1 MKKILVFTATYNE
14 KNNIQKV
21 IKKIKKYAIRANILI
36 IDDNSPDGT
45 ATVIKKIIKKEE
57 KKKIKLIVRSKKDGL
72 DTAHKLAYKYA
83 VKNKYDYLITM
94 DADLSHDPAEIPN
107 FLKYLTNYDFVL
119 GSRYMKGGRN
129 ELTFFRFLLSYFGNK
144 FIKYILNL
152 NFTEFT
158 SAFRGFNLKRMNKF
172 NLKMINSKGYSF
184 FMETIYQINKFQ
196 YKTYEIPIIFATRKQ
211 GKSKIP
217 KIEIIRTL
225 KNVLYL
231 YFKDKF
237 EK

>member
-1 MKKILVFTATYNE
+1 MKKILIFTATYNE
-14 KNNIQKV
+14 KNNIQKLIKE
-21 IKKIKKYAIRANILI
+21 IKKNAPKSDLLI

-45 ATVIKKIIKKEE
+45 ADIIKKIIKIKRNNN
-57 KKKIKLIVRSKKDGL
+57 IKLILRKKKDGL

-83 VKNKYDYLITM
+83 LINGYDYLITM
-94 DADLSHDPAEIPN
+94 DADLSHDPSEIPN
-107 FLKYLTNYDFVL
+107 FIKHLLNNDFVL

-129 ELTFFRFLLSYFGNK
+129 ELKLFRFLLSYLGNK
-144 FIKYILNL
+144 FIKYTLNL

-158 SAFRGFNLKRMNKF
+158 SSYRAFNLKKLEKF

-184 FMETIYQINKFQ
+184 FMETIFQLNKMNF
-196 YKTYEIPIIFATRKQ
+196 KACEIPIIFATRKQ

-225 KNVLYL
+225 FNVIRL
-231 YFKDKF
+231 YFAERK
-237 EK
+237 

>member
-1 MKKILVFTATYNE
+1 MKKVLIFTATYNE
-14 KNNIQKV
+14 KNNIVKLIKQ
-21 IKKIKKYAIRANILI
+21 IKKNTKVGDLLI

-45 ATVIKKIIKKEE
+45 AGIIKTIL
-57 KKKIKLIVRSKKDGL
+57 KKNKNNKIKLILRNKKDGL

-83 VKNKYDYLITM
+83 LINKYDYLITM

-107 FLKYLTNYDFVL
+107 FLKHLVNNDFVL

-129 ELTFFRFLLSYFGNK
+129 ELTLFRFLLSYFGNK

-158 SAFRGFNLKRMNKF
+158 SAYRAFNLKKMKKF
-172 NLKMINSKGYSF
+172 NLKMINSQGYSF
-184 FMETIYQINKFQ
+184 FMETIYKINKIN
-196 YKTYEIPIIFATRKQ
+196 YKTHEIPIIFATRKQ

-225 KNVLYL
+225 FNVLRL
-231 YFKDKF
+231 YFK

>member
-1 MKKILVFTATYNE
+1 MKKILIFTATYNE
-14 KNNIQKV
+14 KNNIQKLING
-21 IKKIKKYAIRANILI
+21 IKKNSTKSDLLI
-36 IDDNSPDGT
+36 VDDNSPDGT
-45 ATVIKKIIKKEE
+45 ADIVKKIVKKN
-57 KKKIKLIVRSKKDGL
+57 KNKKIKLILRKKKDGL

-83 VKNKYDYLITM
+83 LINKYDYLITM

-107 FLKYLTNYDFVL
+107 FVKHLLNNDFVL

-129 ELTFFRFLLSYFGNK
+129 ELTLFRFLLSYFGNK

-158 SAFRGFNLKRMNKF
+158 SAYRAFNLKKMKKF

-184 FMETIYQINKFQ
+184 FMETIYQLNKMN
-196 YKTYEIPIIFATRKQ
+196 YKACEIPIIFATRKQ

-225 KNVLYL
+225 FNVLRLYL
-231 YFKDKF
+231 R
-237 EK
+237 EKK

>member
-21 IKKIKKYAIRANILI
+21 IKRIKRKCKNGHILI
-36 IDDNSPDGT
+36 VDDSSPDGT
-45 ATVIKKIIKKEE
+45 ADEIKKIIKGNKE
-57 KKKIKLIVRSKKDGL
+57 KIKLIVRNKKSGL
-72 DTAHKLAYKYA
+72 DTAHKLAYRYA
-83 VKNKYDYLITM
+83 IKNRYDYLITM

-107 FLKYLTNYDFVL
+107 FLRHLKNFDFVL

-129 ELTFFRFLLSYFGNK
+129 ELAFFRFILSFFGNK
-144 FIKYILNL
+144 FIKFTLNL

-158 SAFRGFNLKRMNKF
+158 SAYRGFNLKKMKKF
-172 NLKMINSKGYSF
+172 DLKMINSKGYSF
-184 FMETIYQINKFQ
+184 FMETIYQINKFK
-196 YKTYEIPIIFATRKQ
+196 YTTYEIPIIFASREQ

-225 KNVLYL
+225 FNVLRL
-231 YFKDKF
+231 SFRK
-237 EK
+237 

>member
-1 MKKILVFTATYNE
+1 MKKILIFTATYNE

-21 IKKIKKYAIRANILI
+21 IQKIKRKCKKGHILI
-36 IDDNSPDGT
+36 VDDNSPDGT
-45 ATVIKKIIKKEE
+45 ANEIKKIIKKR
-57 KKKIKLIVRSKKDGL
+57 KNKIKLIIRKRKNGL

-83 VKNKYDYLITM
+83 INNNYDYLITM

-107 FLKYLTNYDFVL
+107 FLRHLKNFDFVL

-129 ELTFFRFLLSYFGNK
+129 ELAFFRFILSFFGNK
-144 FIKYILNL
+144 FIKFTLNL

-158 SAFRGFNLKRMNKF
+158 SAYRGFNLKKMKKF
-172 NLKMINSKGYSF
+172 DLKMINSKGYSF
-184 FMETIYQINKFQ
+184 FMETIYQINKFK
-196 YKTYEIPIIFATRKQ
+196 YTTYEIPIIFASREQ

-225 KNVLYL
+225 FNVLRL
-231 YFKDKF
+231 SFRK
-237 EK
+237 